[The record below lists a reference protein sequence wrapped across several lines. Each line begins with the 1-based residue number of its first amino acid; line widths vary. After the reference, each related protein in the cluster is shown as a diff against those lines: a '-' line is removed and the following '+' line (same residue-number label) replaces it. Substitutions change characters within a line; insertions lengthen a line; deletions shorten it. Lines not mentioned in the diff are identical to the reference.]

1 VTAFEQTGAPPGAAP
16 LPAPLPA
23 GAPVD
28 TTPRGGWLERY
39 ERLLGARTL
48 RALEALARRLK
59 GHRIVMVNTTK
70 TGGGVAEILH
80 RVVVILNEL
89 GITTTW
95 EVMEGDDRFFG
106 VTKKMHNALHGH
118 VQPLTEADRE
128 VYHERTRM
136 EADRLAL
143 DGDLILIHD
152 PQPAYLIDH
161 RREPGQRWVWRCH
174 IDLSRRDE
182 TYWEFLRPAVERYET
197 AIFSHIEFVPPLTV
211 PAVLVPPSI
220 DPFAEK
226 NREMEETE
234 IGAICDR
241 LGLDATS
248 PWITQVSR
256 FDRIKDP
263 IGVLEAFR
271 LVRARRPSHLILAGG
286 SASDDPEGAEVLAE
300 VREKAKD
307 VRDVT
312 ILELPPQS
320 DKEINAIQRASTV
333 VVQKSLREGFAL
345 TVSEGLWK
353 RRAVVASAVGG
364 IPLQVLHERTG
375 LLVRSVEGT
384 AFQTIRLLDNPDMR
398 RELGMEGHI
407 HVRDNFLHTREV
419 RDYLAVFA
427 GHLGAST

>member
-1 VTAFEQTGAPPGAAP
+1 MSAARDDSATYAPPIGDGSQLAP
-16 LPAPLPA
+16 
-23 GAPVD
+23 
-28 TTPRGGWLERY
+28 TSPRGGWLERY
-39 ERLLGARTL
+39 EQLVGARTL
-48 RALEALARRLK
+48 RALEALARKLK

-89 GITTTW
+89 GIETSW
-95 EVMEGDDRFFG
+95 EVMGGDEHFFG

-118 VQPLTEADRE
+118 TQPLTDEDRE

-136 EADRLAL
+136 EAERLAL

-152 PQPAYLIDH
+152 PQPASLIEH
-161 RREPGQRWVWRCH
+161 RREPGQHWVWRCH

-182 TYWEFLRPAVERYET
+182 DYWDFLKPAVSRYDT
-197 AIFSHIEFVPPLTV
+197 AIFSHIEFVPPLTI

-226 NREMEETE
+226 NRDMSEEE
-234 IGAICDR
+234 IESICDR

-248 PWITQVSR
+248 PWMTQVSR
-256 FDRIKDP
+256 YDRIKDP
-263 IGVLEAFR
+263 IGVLEAFK
-271 LVRARRPSHLILAGG
+271 LVRARRPAHLVLAGG

-300 VREKAKD
+300 VREKAKG
-307 VRDVT
+307 VKDVT

-320 DKEINAIQRASTV
+320 DIEINAIQRASTV
-333 VVQKSLREGFAL
+333 VLQKSLREGFAL
-345 TVSEGLWK
+345 TVSEALWK

-375 LLVRSVEGT
+375 LLVRSIEGT
-384 AFQTIRLLDNPDMR
+384 AFQTIRFLDNPELR
-398 RELGMEGHI
+398 RDLGVEGHV

-427 GHLGAST
+427 RLVG